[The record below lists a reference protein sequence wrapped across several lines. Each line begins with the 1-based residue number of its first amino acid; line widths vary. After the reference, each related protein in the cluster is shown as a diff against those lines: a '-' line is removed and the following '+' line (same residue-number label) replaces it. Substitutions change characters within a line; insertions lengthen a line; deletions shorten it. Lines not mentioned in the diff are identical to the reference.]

1 MSDLT
6 LLTDDTDEDEGTH
19 GYARLAE
26 NNLYDEAVGP
36 KSWTRHRCPG
46 EWGDAP

>member
-6 LLTDDTDEDEGTH
+6 LLADADDDDEGTH
-19 GYARLAE
+19 GYAREAE

-36 KSWTRHRCPG
+36 RRMTRFRTPG
-46 EWGDAP
+46 EWSDAP